1 MEYKLITH
9 TDVLV
14 LQNQINE
21 YLKDGWKLYGYT
33 NAVSKEKWSLQLQRV
48 GHTVIYYQA
57 LIKE

>member
-33 NAVSKEKWSLQLQRV
+33 NAVSKEK
-48 GHTVIYYQA
+48 
-57 LIKE
+57 